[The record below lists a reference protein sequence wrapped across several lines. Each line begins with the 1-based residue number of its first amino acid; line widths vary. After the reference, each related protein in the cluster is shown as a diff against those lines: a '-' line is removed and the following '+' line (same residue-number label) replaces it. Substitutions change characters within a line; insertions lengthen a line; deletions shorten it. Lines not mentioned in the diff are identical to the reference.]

1 MRILNKSAKALDI
14 DKIGFSK
21 FNLKKLHQEIVKPNG
36 IIINTGPT
44 GSGKTTTLYSILSC
58 LNKPEVKIIT
68 VEDPIEYQIEGI
80 IQTQTNQEE
89 DYTFAKA
96 MRSLLRQ
103 NPDIM
108 MVGEIRDEETAQI
121 AYRAALT
128 GHLVVST
135 LHANSAAG
143 SVQRLIDMGV
153 DISDISSG
161 TNCFIA
167 QRLTRKLCPHC
178 RRRKKL
184 EEGEKNK
191 ILVELKSLPENLQS
205 ELEKVENIFEPV
217 GCSECNGLGY
227 KGMLPISEILQVDK
241 EMESYFTQHPTT
253 GEIEEKAIQN
263 GMITLYQDGL
273 IKVLGGEISLEEV
286 ERVAG
291 RKSGSN

>member
-1 MRILNKSAKALDI
+1 
-14 DKIGFSK
+14 
-21 FNLKKLHQEIVKPNG
+21 
-36 IIINTGPT
+36 
-44 GSGKTTTLYSILSC
+44 
-58 LNKPEVKIIT
+58 